1 MKNLTLTQRIS
12 AGFVLVIFMLGI
24 IVWTANNALEG
35 NQAALENVVNVQS
48 EKIKTVARM
57 VQNLVALQRAEKNL
71 ILAKSQGEMAEYQ
84 LAISEES
91 KELKQRLRATSTLVD
106 QEGSNLLEQFEG
118 QYNAFRATQQKVI
131 ELTRQNANVRAREL
145 SQGKGREA
153 YDRANEAMRKIVELN
168 DRRGGRINREV
179 DQSGS
184 KVKLSARTVQDL
196 LAISR
201 AERNLILAKNQE
213 EMDEYA
219 AFIAL
224 ARNEMKDRRD
234 QLRELVD
241 DEGKAILDEFSEV
254 WEQFLSVDQAVRDL
268 TRENGNVKAREL
280 SQGDARETYDN
291 AVTAMKKI
299 LDLNDQ
305 ENDRLNRA
313 VDESGSK
320 VKLAARINQ
329 DLISIPRA
337 EKNLILAKTQKEM
350 DQYAAAITQFKS
362 EMKERREQLRAI
374 VDDEGKDI
382 LDQFA
387 RTVNKLLEVNAEVQ
401 VLTRRNS
408 NVKARDIS
416 QESGRD
422 AFDKATIAL
431 KRLVDLED
439 KIGDASR
446 DLPTAKASAERLKL
460 AARINRNLVEMQRG
474 EKNLILARTQQ
485 EMDEY
490 AKAITV
496 VQNNLEERKRDLQ
509 PLLEAQS
516 LELMD
521 EFDEAYEQYLTIH
534 TEVRELSRENSNVK
548 AFDLASEQG
557 RPLADQAELL
567 MARIT
572 NKNDKE
578 QSELLKELGNTAEK
592 IKLAARINRNLTEVQ
607 RGEKNLIIARSQQE
621 MDQFAEAIEA
631 IQADLENRSKELEP
645 LLNEADKRLFDRFQ
659 SSYESYNHQHQKV
672 RALSRQNSNAKAFD
686 LASGEGRTLSDRGE
700 LLLSR
705 VTNKNDRELT
715 AQLKDLARAN
725 DKMKLAARINRNLTE
740 IQRDEKNIILA
751 NTQQEMDEYARNGSL
766 PPPLLQLTTV

>member
-329 DLISIPRA
+329 DLISITRA

-592 IKLAARINRNLTEVQ
+592 IKLAARINRNLTEVSVE
-607 RGEKNLIIARSQQE
+607 RK
-621 MDQFAEAIEA
+621 
-631 IQADLENRSKELEP
+631 
-645 LLNEADKRLFDRFQ
+645 
-659 SSYESYNHQHQKV
+659 
-672 RALSRQNSNAKAFD
+672 
-686 LASGEGRTLSDRGE
+686 T
-700 LLLSR
+700 
-705 VTNKNDRELT
+705 
-715 AQLKDLARAN
+715 
-725 DKMKLAARINRNLTE
+725 
-740 IQRDEKNIILA
+740 
-751 NTQQEMDEYARNGSL
+751 
-766 PPPLLQLTTV
+766 

>member
-329 DLISIPRA
+329 DLISITRA

-460 AARINRNLVEMQRG
+460 AARITRNLVEMQRG

>member
-329 DLISIPRA
+329 DLISITRA

-705 VTNKNDRELT
+705 VTNKNFCW
-715 AQLKDLARAN
+715 
-725 DKMKLAARINRNLTE
+725 
-740 IQRDEKNIILA
+740 
-751 NTQQEMDEYARNGSL
+751 
-766 PPPLLQLTTV
+766 

>member
-224 ARNEMKDRRD
+224 TRNEMKDRRD

-329 DLISIPRA
+329 DLISITRA

>member
-329 DLISIPRA
+329 DLISITRA